1 MTLNTLYTFL
11 LPPAMVTAAGLLT
24 ASPAASCSAFEGHP
38 CALKLSRAFR
48 HRSYGP
54 DIFYPF
60 GEDLRLTI
68 HSAAEQAPA
77 HDPKTPDAPQALD
90 TVGALFATLRSCWVP
105 PVEDKARPGMEMTVR
120 FALKRDGEMIAPP
133 RVTYATRGVPPET
146 RDIYFNATWTRSTAA
161 RRFRSRRDW
170 PARSPGC
177 RLRSVSWMTEKGN
190 DNSIASNDDSRPE
203 RPSSAGS
210 SRTGAGANLFWRGET
225 QCVQGV
231 YDRL

>member
-146 RDIYFNATWTRSTAA
+146 RDIYFNAIMDALHRCAPLPLTAGLA
-161 RRFRSRRDW
+161 GEIAGVPIAVRF
-170 PARSPGC
+170 
-177 RLRSVSWMTEKGN
+177 V
-190 DNSIASNDDSRPE
+190 DDRE
-203 RPSSAGS
+203 R
-210 SRTGAGANLFWRGET
+210 
-225 QCVQGV
+225 Q
-231 YDRL
+231 